1 MSKYDEQLTKNGAEG
16 KVLGD
21 FETYHEQN
29 QNNDI
34 IRIRRRNL
42 KLADYILMP
51 RLTTA
56 EDNYDKKL
64 IYRCLSLQYTL
75 MSALMYKLPFHSKF
89 EENIG
94 DFFVE
99 EKYRSLRSKNCKYL
113 EWVLQ
118 LLGYFGLLADDQCVK
133 VFNFFWR

>member
-1 MSKYDEQLTKNGAEG
+1 
-16 KVLGD
+16 
-21 FETYHEQN
+21 
-29 QNNDI
+29 
-34 IRIRRRNL
+34 
-42 KLADYILMP
+42 
-51 RLTTA
+51 
-56 EDNYDKKL
+56 
-64 IYRCLSLQYTL
+64 
-75 MSALMYKLPFHSKF
+75 MSALMYKLPFHSKL

-118 LLGYFGLLADDQCVK
+118 LLGHYGLLADDQCVK